1 MFYWKDRL
9 DAIRLWYLAARN
21 REHFAGGADNLPAR
35 TLVRHLRDE
44 LREIM
49 RAHDAEHAQPGRF
62 YPYLSLLEP
71 GVAALAT
78 RIKEAFDPGWRMNPG
93 AAGFT

>member
-9 DAIRLWYLAARN
+9 DAIQLSYLSERN
-21 REHFAGGADNLPAR
+21 RERFGGGAENLPAR
-35 TLVRHLRDE
+35 TLVRRLRDE

-49 RAHDAEHAQPGRF
+49 RTHHAEHAQLGRF

-71 GVAALAT
+71 GAAALAT
-78 RIKEAFDPGWRMNPG
+78 RIKDALDPNRRMNPG
-93 AAGFT
+93 VLGFT